1 MATHSSTL
9 GESHGWRSLMGYSPW
24 GGKESDTTER
34 LALPLAFT
42 VKTSSTVSSFL
53 SQETVVI
60 RFAEEHIH
68 LLNL

>member
-1 MATHSSTL
+1 
-9 GESHGWRSLMGYSPW
+9 MGYSPW